1 MHSMNIHINYP
12 RRMVG
17 IQPVKAHS
25 QLLVD
30 PVLQQNLC
38 FRLVPKLLATGHG
51 FPTMQANE
59 THLKYDKIFCTEVQ
73 SCLLCLSIEIVVFLS
88 LSLFY
93 VYACMHRMVPYRSVN
108 V

>member
-1 MHSMNIHINYP
+1 
-12 RRMVG
+12 MVG

-38 FRLVPKLLATGHG
+38 FRLVPKLLAIGHG
-51 FPTMQANE
+51 FPTLQANE
-59 THLKYDKIFCTEVQ
+59 KHLKYDKIYCTEVQ

-88 LSLFY
+88 LSLLCI
-93 VYACMHRMVPYRSVN
+93 CMHAQNGPIQICECVN
-108 V
+108 MSNRYVICMCI